1 MDRHHFNDCA
11 AGAEATHNQRI
22 NQFSHMMGLVLS
34 CKTSRDWVYW
44 YKTKGLSS
52 NEKKKKTYSHKIS
65 YLTSTPV
72 FTVCPSA
79 SDEDLYIG
87 WKCRTKNSRVSG
99 SKAER
104 DDVLIKAADVVF
116 HCAFREVAAVKES
129 PSAAG
134 ISPQATACLRSIKCK
149 GKQLICLTGP
159 DKGTVRGHGSW
170 GAKSKVWLEP
180 KQETSWSISSG
191 NRLSD

>member
-1 MDRHHFNDCA
+1 
-11 AGAEATHNQRI
+11 
-22 NQFSHMMGLVLS
+22 MMGLVLS

-52 NEKKKKTYSHKIS
+52 NEKKKKRTAIKSPTWPQRQSSQSH
-65 YLTSTPV
+65 TH
-72 FTVCPSA
+72 TVCPSA

-159 DKGTVRGHGSW
+159 DKGTVRGHSSW